1 LPAPSAAPKIAVIY
15 YSWTGTVYELAKY
28 VAEGA
33 QRAGAEVRLL
43 KVRELAPEQVIAAKV
58 GWAGR
63 PGKAPDVPE
72 ATRDDVAWAD
82 GVIFGTP
89 TRFGNVSSQLKQY
102 LDSLGALWQQGRQ
115 SRARVP
121 GAGRRRQ

>member
-1 LPAPSAAPKIAVIY
+1 MPAPSAAPKIAVIY

-43 KVRELAPEQVIAAKV
+43 KVRELAPEEVIAAKV

-63 PGKAPDVPE
+63 PGRLRPD
-72 ATRDDVAWAD
+72 RR
-82 GVIFGTP
+82 GT
-89 TRFGNVSSQLKQY
+89 
-102 LDSLGALWQQGRQ
+102 GRLL
-115 SRARVP
+115 
-121 GAGRRRQ
+121 GRRSDPRRNWSPGTGAPEPLPS